1 MVKDIGL
8 FAKAQ
13 DNILEKTGRN
23 KSKAIVFV
31 DYEHWYIS
39 LHRMYEI
46 KPNLKDWKTELDKRF
61 DVKEIMFFADFSN
74 QSLANEIPRIR
85 EITNT
90 IIYTAPTGTGA
101 HKKDF
106 TDFIMLDYIY
116 RKAMSEKNI
125 DAFIIFSGDGHFS
138 SVASFLKND
147 LKKEVGIYGVK
158 DAFSSQLQ
166 NIASWTETVPGELD
180 IFRPYYEKIFTAI
193 KSREGY
199 KPTRKEIIKKIT
211 ENGKGN
217 KQIAEAAMDRLIEN
231 KYIVNKDVHLD
242 GKQTIS
248 AVIVNWKK
256 AEEDGY
262 YTEKHEETDEVSRL
276 RKIISSK

>member
-1 MVKDIGL
+1 MKDISI
-8 FAKAQ
+8 FAKTQ
-13 DNILEKTGRN
+13 DSINDKTAKN
-23 KSKAIVFV
+23 KSKAMVFV

-39 LHRMYEI
+39 LHRMFEI

-90 IIYTAPTGTGA
+90 IIYTAPTGTGT

-125 DAFIIFSGDGHFS
+125 DTFIIFSGDGHFS
-138 SVASFLKND
+138 SVVTFLRND

-166 NIASWTETVPGELD
+166 SIASWTETVPGELD

-199 KPTRKEIIKKIT
+199 KPTRKEIIKKVL
-211 ENGKGN
+211 ENGRGN
-217 KQIAEAAMDRLIEN
+217 KLIAETAMDKLIEKN
-231 KYIVNKDVHLD
+231 YIVNKDVHLD

-256 AEEDGY
+256 AEEDGFY
-262 YTEKHEETDEVSRL
+262 SEKHDEIDEVSRL